1 MTDDSEPLDG
11 EITGPD
17 GKVSKPPAKRGSNK
31 SRKGFGRDQSD
42 DEREDERKNS
52 EPFTEVVMLGRGW
65 WDRDG
70 FEPSEEQRKMVQML
84 KFSGYTDEQIA
95 GGLHMS
101 VETLIKHFD
110 FELKNSKML
119 IMGDLATRAY
129 TRARQGNDVL
139 TMFLMKTRSENG
151 AFSEKASV
159 AGAITDSLKDVDTMS
174 DDKKAQVI
182 ASLVELM
189 SPKHKQTKTTTPE
202 GETK

>member
-1 MTDDSEPLDG
+1 MADSEEPLDG
-11 EITGPD
+11 EVTTPD

-42 DEREDERKNS
+42 EERAQEQTNS
-52 EPFTEVVMLGRGW
+52 DPFQQVVLLGRSW

-84 KFSGYTDEQIA
+84 KFSGYTDEQVA
-95 GGLHMS
+95 GGLYMS
-101 VETLIKHFD
+101 VETLIKHFSFD
-110 FELKNSKML
+110 LTNAKML

-151 AFSEKASV
+151 AFSEKAST
-159 AGAITDSLKDVDTMS
+159 AAAITDSLKDVDALS
-174 DDKKAQVI
+174 DDKKASVI
-182 ASLVELM
+182 AALVDLM
-189 SPKHKQTKTTTPE
+189 NPKPQKTPKE
-202 GETK
+202 DAK